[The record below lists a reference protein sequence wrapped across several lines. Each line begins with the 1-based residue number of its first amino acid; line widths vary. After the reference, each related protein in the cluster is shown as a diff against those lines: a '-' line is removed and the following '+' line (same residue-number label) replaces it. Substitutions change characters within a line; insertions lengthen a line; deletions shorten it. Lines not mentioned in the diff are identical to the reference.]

1 MSTTAAA
8 FAVGNVLSSVSLV
21 LVNKLVFSAG
31 FKFPLSL
38 SFCHFCFTVVF
49 YRLLRCA
56 GFYEANQ
63 TMPQIEK
70 FKVAL
75 AGFASIGFMNLSLNS
90 NSVGFY
96 QITKLTIIPVTLVIE
111 ATNNTGEALPL
122 GETVYELKINGETA
136 YRGEWDAQATAPV
149 EGSVRFELPAVV
161 SSRLIP
167 AGGTASYTVRGTVEY
182 IPPGALGE
190 ALFNARVR
198 KGSASFGERG
208 ELRVGG
214 ASED

>member
-1 MSTTAAA
+1 MRMRMMI
-8 FAVGNVLSSVSLV
+8 VGVL
-21 LVNKLVFSAG
+21 AG
-31 FKFPLSL
+31 CLGG
-38 SFCHFCFTVVF
+38 C
-49 YRLLRCA
+49 
-56 GFYEANQ
+56 GFH
-63 TMPQIEK
+63 TPPTL
-70 FKVAL
+70 KVADL
-75 AGFASIGFMNLSLNS
+75 TLSERS
-90 NSVGFY
+90 AEESV
-96 QITKLTIIPVTLVIE
+96 VTLVIE